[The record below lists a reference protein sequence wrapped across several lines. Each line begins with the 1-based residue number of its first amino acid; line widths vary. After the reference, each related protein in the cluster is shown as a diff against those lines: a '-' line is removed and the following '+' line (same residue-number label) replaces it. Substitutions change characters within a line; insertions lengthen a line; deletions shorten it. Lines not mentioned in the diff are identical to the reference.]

1 MLGWRLG
8 LDWIE
13 IGIRGSGLA
22 IGIRNWGWT
31 GTGLVPGAW

>member
-13 IGIRGSGLA
+13 IGIRGSDWRSGLRT
-22 IGIRNWGWT
+22 GDSGL
-31 GTGLVPGAW
+31 GTGDW